1 MSNFHDG
8 SCYYCC
14 CQGPAGPQ
22 GEQGPAGPAGPQGL
36 QGEQGPAGP
45 AGPQGLQGGQGPAGQ
60 PGEAG
65 AAGPQGEAG
74 PAGPQGPAG
83 PGVQPAYFNAVMQ
96 GGFQDVAPEGSV
108 RFLIAFQSGDFSF
121 TPNTTE
127 ITVNTAGVYRIDY
140 SLLVRPAA
148 GQLNIAYAVAINGLE
163 NPLSFFGTYS
173 SGLADTQRTEVT
185 GMFIASIAA
194 GSTVALRNKSS
205 TTDYLAGTGIDNQ
218 AVNHAAILLQ
228 RIA

>member
-1 MSNFHDG
+1 MSFWDFSLENTG
-8 SCYYCC
+8 RTQIVSIQY
-14 CQGPAGPQ
+14 Q
-22 GEQGPAGPAGPQGL
+22 EQYGRAKKP
-36 QGEQGPAGP
+36 
-45 AGPQGLQGGQGPAGQ
+45 
-60 PGEAG
+60 
-65 AAGPQGEAG
+65 
-74 PAGPQGPAG
+74 
-83 PGVQPAYFNAVMQ
+83 VFMRVFAVS
-96 GGFQDVAPEGSV
+96 SV
-108 RFLIAFQSGDFSF
+108 IPTQSGDFSF

-205 TTDYLAGTGIDNQ
+205 TTDYLAGTGIDHQ